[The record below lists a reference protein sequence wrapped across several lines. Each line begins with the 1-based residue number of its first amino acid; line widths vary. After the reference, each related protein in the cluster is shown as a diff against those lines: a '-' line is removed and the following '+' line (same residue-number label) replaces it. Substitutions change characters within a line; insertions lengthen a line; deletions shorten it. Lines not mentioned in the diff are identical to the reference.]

1 MGDAPK
7 SRRSLLSERKPV
19 RVAHPSLSAATVS
32 ANAVTVVE
40 TLRDAGYQA
49 YLVGGCVRDLL
60 LGRAP
65 KDFDVATDAT
75 PQQVKAVFP
84 RARLI
89 GRRFRIA
96 HVRVRRDLIEVST
109 FRRGN
114 GEDDAEADGNHLSE
128 DGVLLS
134 DNVYGTLDEDAFRR
148 DFTVNALYYDPIDD
162 VVLDY
167 TNGLEDIESRT
178 LRVIGD
184 PEARLREDP
193 VRILRA
199 MRFAAKL
206 GFELAPETRDAIAPM
221 SELLTAIPPARLFD
235 EFNKLFMHGQALAA
249 WSLMW
254 EFGLPE
260 ILFPLSE
267 DDDGLVRAA
276 LRSTDGRIAEDKPVT
291 PGFLLAAMCWPE
303 FQHRTALSATANNAA
318 DERLKAAHGVL
329 AEQALTLAFPR
340 RLSHFVR
347 DVWRLQTSLER
358 RPPRNVQ
365 RTLGHPRFRAAYDF
379 LVLRAEIGE
388 ADSEVARWWTEAQE
402 TPAQE
407 RGSTANAVRPAG
419 RRRRRRRG
427 RGRPNAEPAV

>member
-1 MGDAPK
+1 MPRPRHNA
-7 SRRSLLSERKPV
+7 LNERQPV
-19 RVAHPSLSAATVS
+19 RVAHPRLDEAVS

-40 TLRDAGYQA
+40 TLRDADYEA

-60 LGRAP
+60 LGRTP
-65 KDFDVATDAT
+65 KDFDVATAAT

-114 GEDDAEADGNHLSE
+114 GQDDTEVDGNHLSE
-128 DGVLLS
+128 DGVLLR
-134 DNVYGTLDEDAFRR
+134 DNVYGSLDEDAFRR
-148 DFTVNALYYDPIDD
+148 DFTVNALYYDPVDGT
-162 VVLDY
+162 VLDY
-167 TNGLEDIESRT
+167 TTGLRDIETET
-178 LRVIGD
+178 LRIIGDD

-206 GFELAPETRDAIAPM
+206 GFDLDAGTRDAIVPM

-235 EFNKLFMHGQALAA
+235 EFNKLFMHGHALAA

-267 DDDGLVRAA
+267 DDDDLVRAA
-276 LRSTDGRIAEDKPVT
+276 LRSTDERIAEDKPVT

-303 FQHRTALSATANNAA
+303 FQRRTALSATANNAA

-329 AEQALTLAFPR
+329 AEQQLTLAFPR
-340 RLSHFVR
+340 RLSMFVR

-358 RPPRNVQ
+358 RPPRGVQ
-365 RTLGHPRFRAAYDF
+365 RTMSHPRFRAAYDF

-388 ADSEVARWWTEAQE
+388 ADPEVARWWTDVQE
-402 TPAQE
+402 T
-407 RGSTANAVRPAG
+407 RGEESGAAANAVRPAG

>member
-1 MGDAPK
+1 M
-7 SRRSLLSERKPV
+7 
-19 RVAHPSLSAATVS
+19 VS

-40 TLRDAGYQA
+40 TLRNAGYQA

-60 LGRAP
+60 LGGTP

-75 PQQVKAVFP
+75 PQEVKTVFP

-96 HVRVRRDLIEVST
+96 HVRFRREFIEVST
-109 FRRGN
+109 FRRRN
-114 GEDDAEADGNHLSE
+114 EDDDDEADANHLSA

-148 DFTVNALYYDPIDD
+148 DFTVNALYYDPLEDT
-162 VVLDY
+162 VLDY
-167 TNGLEDIESRT
+167 TTGLEDIETRT
-178 LRVIGD
+178 LRIIGE
-184 PEARLREDP
+184 PEERLREDP

-206 GFELAPETRDAIAPM
+206 GFDLDPETRHAIAPM

-235 EFNKLFMHGQALAA
+235 EFNKLFMNGHAVAA

-267 DDDGLVRAA
+267 EDDRIVRAA
-276 LRSTDGRIAEDKPVT
+276 LQSTDARIADEKPVT

-303 FQHRTALSATANNAA
+303 FQRRTALSATANNAA
-318 DERLKAAHGVL
+318 DERLKAAHSVIG
-329 AEQALTLAFPR
+329 EQQLTIAFPR
-340 RLSHFVR
+340 RLSLFIR
-347 DVWRLQTSLER
+347 DVWRLQSSLER
-358 RPPRNVQ
+358 RSPRSLK

-379 LVLRAEIGE
+379 LVLRAETGE
-388 ADSEVARWWTEAQE
+388 ADRELARWWTEAQE
-402 TPAQE
+402 APAEE
-407 RGSTANAVRPAG
+407 RGSMTNALRPAG

-427 RGRPNAEPAV
+427 RGRPNPEPAT

>member
-1 MGDAPK
+1 M
-7 SRRSLLSERKPV
+7 
-19 RVAHPSLSAATVS
+19 S
-32 ANAVTVVE
+32 ANAVTVVDS
-40 TLRDAGYQA
+40 LRSAGYQA

-60 LGRAP
+60 LGGTP

-75 PQQVKAVFP
+75 PQEVKTVFP

-96 HVRVRRDLIEVST
+96 HVRFRREFIEVST
-109 FRRGN
+109 FRRRN
-114 GEDDAEADGNHLSE
+114 EDDDDQADANHLSA

-148 DFTVNALYYDPIDD
+148 DFTVNALYYDPVEDT
-162 VVLDY
+162 VLDY
-167 TNGLEDIESRT
+167 TSGLDDIETRT
-178 LRVIGD
+178 LRTIGE
-184 PEARLREDP
+184 PEERLREDP

-206 GFELAPETRDAIAPM
+206 GFDLDPGTRDAIAPM

-235 EFNKLFMHGQALAA
+235 EFNKLFMNGHAVAA

-267 DDDGLVRAA
+267 EDDGLVRAA
-276 LRSTDGRIAEDKPVT
+276 LKSTDGRVAEDKPVT

-303 FQHRTALSATANNAA
+303 FQRRTALSATASNAA
-318 DERLKAAHGVL
+318 DERLKAAHGVIG
-329 AEQALTLAFPR
+329 EQQLTIAFPR
-340 RLSHFVR
+340 RLSMFIR
-347 DVWRLQTSLER
+347 DVWRLQSSLER
-358 RPPRNVQ
+358 RPPRNLK
-365 RTLGHPRFRAAYDF
+365 RTLAHPRFRAAYDF
-379 LVLRAEIGE
+379 LVLRAETGE
-388 ADSEVARWWTEAQE
+388 ADPELAQWWTDVQE
-402 TPAQE
+402 TSGE
-407 RGSTANAVRPAG
+407 DGGSTAVPSRPAG

-427 RGRPNAEPAV
+427 RGRPNPEPAP

>member
-1 MGDAPK
+1 ML
-7 SRRSLLSERKPV
+7 RERKPV
-19 RVAHPSLSAATVS
+19 RVAHPSLREATVS

-40 TLRDAGYQA
+40 TLRNAGYEA

-60 LGRAP
+60 LGGTP

-96 HVRVRRDLIEVST
+96 HVRFRREFIEVST
-109 FRRGN
+109 FRRRN
-114 GEDDAEADGNHLSE
+114 EEDDAEADGNHLSA

-148 DFTVNALYYDPIDD
+148 DFTVNALYYDPIEDT
-162 VVLDY
+162 VLDY
-167 TNGLEDIESRT
+167 TSGLEDIETRT

-184 PEARLREDP
+184 PSTRLREDP

-206 GFELAPETRDAIAPM
+206 GFSLDPGTRDAIAPM

-235 EFNKLFMHGQALAA
+235 EFNKLFMNGHALAA

-276 LRSTDGRIAEDKPVT
+276 LQSTDGRVAADKPVT
-291 PGFLLAAMCWPE
+291 PAFLLAAMCWPE
-303 FQHRTALSATANNAA
+303 FERRTALSATANNAA
-318 DERLKAAHGVL
+318 DERLKAAHSVIG
-329 AEQALTLAFPR
+329 EQQLTIAFPR
-340 RLSHFVR
+340 RLSLFMR
-347 DVWRLQTSLER
+347 DVWRLQGTLER
-358 RPPRNVQ
+358 RSTRGLQ

-379 LVLRAEIGE
+379 LVLRAETGE
-388 ADSEVARWWTEAQE
+388 ADPELAQWWTDVQEAPE
-402 TPAQE
+402 EE
-407 RGSTANAVRPAG
+407 RGSMANALRPAG

-427 RGRPNAEPAV
+427 RGRPNPEPAV

>member
-1 MGDAPK
+1 M
-7 SRRSLLSERKPV
+7 
-19 RVAHPSLSAATVS
+19 RVAHPGLREAMVS

-40 TLRDAGYQA
+40 TLRSAGYQA

-60 LGRAP
+60 LGGTP

-75 PQQVKAVFP
+75 PQEVKTVFP

-96 HVRVRRDLIEVST
+96 HVRFRREFIEVST
-109 FRRGN
+109 FRRRN
-114 GEDDAEADGNHLSE
+114 EDDDDEADANHLSA

-148 DFTVNALYYDPIDD
+148 DFTVNALYYDPLEDT
-162 VVLDY
+162 VLDY
-167 TNGLEDIESRT
+167 TTGLEDIETRT
-178 LRVIGD
+178 LRIIGE
-184 PEARLREDP
+184 PEKRLREDP

-206 GFELAPETRDAIAPM
+206 GFDLDPETRHAIAPM

-235 EFNKLFMHGQALAA
+235 EFNKLFMNGHAVAA

-267 DDDGLVRAA
+267 EDDRIVRAA
-276 LRSTDGRIAEDKPVT
+276 LQSTDARIADEKPVT

-303 FQHRTALSATANNAA
+303 FQRRTALSATANNAA
-318 DERLKAAHGVL
+318 DERLKAAHSVIG
-329 AEQALTLAFPR
+329 EQQLTIAFPR
-340 RLSHFVR
+340 RLSLFIR
-347 DVWRLQTSLER
+347 DLWRLQSSLER
-358 RPPRNVQ
+358 RSPRSLK

-379 LVLRAEIGE
+379 LVLRAETGE
-388 ADSEVARWWTEAQE
+388 ADRELARWWTEAQE
-402 TPAQE
+402 A
-407 RGSTANAVRPAG
+407 AA
-419 RRRRRRRG
+419 
-427 RGRPNAEPAV
+427 

>member
-1 MGDAPK
+1 M
-7 SRRSLLSERKPV
+7 
-19 RVAHPSLSAATVS
+19 VS

-40 TLRDAGYQA
+40 TLRSAGYQA

-60 LGRAP
+60 LGGTP

-75 PQQVKAVFP
+75 PQEVKTVFP

-96 HVRVRRDLIEVST
+96 HVRFRREFIEVST
-109 FRRGN
+109 FRRRN
-114 GEDDAEADGNHLSE
+114 EDDDDEADANHLSA

-148 DFTVNALYYDPIDD
+148 DFTVNALYYDPLEDT
-162 VVLDY
+162 VLDY
-167 TNGLEDIESRT
+167 TTGLEDIETRT
-178 LRVIGD
+178 LRIIGE
-184 PEARLREDP
+184 PEERLREDP

-206 GFELAPETRDAIAPM
+206 GFDLDPETRHAIAPM

-235 EFNKLFMHGQALAA
+235 EFNKLFMNGHAVAA

-267 DDDGLVRAA
+267 EDDRIVRAA
-276 LRSTDGRIAEDKPVT
+276 LQSTDARIADEKPVT

-303 FQHRTALSATANNAA
+303 FQRRTALSATANNAA
-318 DERLKAAHGVL
+318 DERLKAAHSVIG
-329 AEQALTLAFPR
+329 EQQLTIAFPR
-340 RLSHFVR
+340 RLSLFIR
-347 DVWRLQTSLER
+347 DVWRLQSSLER
-358 RPPRNVQ
+358 RSPRSLK

-379 LVLRAEIGE
+379 LVLRAETGE
-388 ADSEVARWWTEAQE
+388 ADRELARWWTEAQE
-402 TPAQE
+402 APAEE
-407 RGSTANAVRPAG
+407 RGSMTNALRPAG

-427 RGRPNAEPAV
+427 RGRPNPEPAT

>member
-1 MGDAPK
+1 MSP
-7 SRRSLLSERKPV
+7 
-19 RVAHPSLSAATVS
+19 
-32 ANAVTVVE
+32 NAVAVVE
-40 TLRDAGYQA
+40 TLRNAGYEA

-60 LGRAP
+60 LGGTP

-75 PQQVKAVFP
+75 PQEVKTVFP

-96 HVRVRRDLIEVST
+96 HVRFRREFIEVST
-109 FRRGN
+109 FRRRN
-114 GEDDAEADGNHLSE
+114 EDDESEADANHLSA

-148 DFTVNALYYDPIDD
+148 DFTVNALYYDPLDD
-162 VVLDY
+162 TVLDY
-167 TNGLEDIESRT
+167 TTGLRDIETRT
-178 LRVIGD
+178 LRIIGE
-184 PEARLREDP
+184 PEERLREDP

-206 GFELAPETRDAIAPM
+206 GFELDPRTRDAIAPM

-235 EFNKLFMHGQALAA
+235 EFNKLFMNGHAVAA

-267 DDDGLVRAA
+267 EDDGLVRAA
-276 LRSTDGRIAEDKPVT
+276 LQSTDGRVAEDKPVT

-303 FQHRTALSATANNAA
+303 FQRRTALSATANNAA
-318 DERLKAAHGVL
+318 DERLKAAHSVIG
-329 AEQALTLAFPR
+329 EQQLTIAFPR
-340 RLSHFVR
+340 RLSMFIR
-347 DVWRLQTSLER
+347 DVWRLQSSLER
-358 RPPRNVQ
+358 QSPRSLK

-379 LVLRAEIGE
+379 LVLRAETGE
-388 ADSEVARWWTEAQE
+388 ADPELARWWTQAQE
-402 TPAQE
+402 TPGEE
-407 RGSTANAVRPAG
+407 RGSTTDAPRPAG

-427 RGRPNAEPAV
+427 RGRGRPNPEPAA

>member
-1 MGDAPK
+1 MT
-7 SRRSLLSERKPV
+7 ERKPV
-19 RVAHPSLSAATVS
+19 RVAHPDLGEATVS

-40 TLRDAGYQA
+40 TLRDAGYEA

-60 LGRAP
+60 LGGTP

-75 PQQVKAVFP
+75 PQEVKTVFP

-96 HVRVRRDLIEVST
+96 HVRFRREFIEVST
-109 FRRGN
+109 FRRRN
-114 GEDDAEADGNHLSE
+114 EDDDDESDANHVSA

-148 DFTVNALYYDPIDD
+148 DFTVNALYYDPVEDA
-162 VVLDY
+162 VLDY
-167 TNGLEDIESRT
+167 TTGLDDIETRT
-178 LRVIGD
+178 LRIIGE
-184 PEARLREDP
+184 PRERLREDP

-206 GFELAPETRDAIAPM
+206 GFTLDPETRDAIAPM

-235 EFNKLFMHGQALAA
+235 EFNKLFMNGHAVAA

-267 DDDGLVRAA
+267 DDDRLVRAA
-276 LRSTDGRIAEDKPVT
+276 LQSTDGRVAEDKPVT

-303 FQHRTALSATANNAA
+303 FERRTALSATAKNAA
-318 DERLKAAHGVL
+318 DERLKAAHSVI
-329 AEQALTLAFPR
+329 AEQQLTIAFPR
-340 RLSHFVR
+340 RLSLFIR
-347 DVWRLQTSLER
+347 DVWRLQSTLER
-358 RPPRNVQ
+358 RPPRNLK
-365 RTLGHPRFRAAYDF
+365 RTLSHPRFRAAYDF
-379 LVLRAEIGE
+379 LVLRAETGE
-388 ADSEVARWWTEAQE
+388 ADPELAQWWTDAQE
-402 TPAQE
+402 TPAEE
-407 RGSTANAVRPAG
+407 RGSMTNALRPGG

-427 RGRPNAEPAV
+427 RGRPNPEPAT